1 VYGLRRGSRGADRPA
16 SRDPAAIGPYGA
28 DEPALGAEARSR
40 EFDDLTHHGLVVF
53 WHPLGGRPGSGI
65 LGGAPGSWCLTLAGA
80 EAAGLPALRLA

>member
-1 VYGLRRGSRGADRPA
+1 MAYGGGAEALTDRHRAILR
-16 SRDPAAIGPYGA
+16 AIGPHGA
-28 DEPALGAEARSR
+28 NEPALGAEARSR

-53 WHPLGGRPGSGI
+53 WHPLGSRPGSGI

>member
-1 VYGLRRGSRGADRPA
+1 MAYGGGAEALTDRHRAILR
-16 SRDPAAIGPYGA
+16 AIGPYGA